1 MTLNLKKRVYTSILL
16 ILITL
21 LIFKN
26 DFVLIYSLLLLGVMS
41 IIEFLNLT
49 DKIFKNFFY
58 KLVSN
63 SIFIFYISLFFILCS
78 YFFNFPQL
86 KIILFIILSGCVAS
100 DLGGYIFGNIFKG
113 PKLTKISPN
122 KTISGALGSILLTCI
137 TVLTLFFFLVEAFSF
152 YIFII
157 GLIISISCQLGD
169 LAFSFIKRK
178 AKTKDT
184 GKFFPGHGG
193 VLDRLDSILLGMPVG
208 FLSLIFFLK

>member
-122 KTISGALGSILLTCI
+122 KTISGALG
-137 TVLTLFFFLVEAFSF
+137 
-152 YIFII
+152 
-157 GLIISISCQLGD
+157 
-169 LAFSFIKRK
+169 
-178 AKTKDT
+178 
-184 GKFFPGHGG
+184 
-193 VLDRLDSILLGMPVG
+193 
-208 FLSLIFFLK
+208 